1 MQFRTALPLAAFDPA
16 CAQPG
21 QWVIRPDG
29 KRAQFVGTR
38 RCPSGT
44 VTPHFC
50 RTARG
55 ESFTDRTQRFARARW
70 HLVYR
75 HLGVETLVQRAPDSV
90 DDARLGAYARASVT
104 KGA

>member
-1 MQFRTALPLAAFDPA
+1 MQFRSALPLAAFDPA

-44 VTPHFC
+44 VTLHFC
-50 RTARG
+50 RTAHG
-55 ESFTDRTQRFARARW
+55 ESFVDRTQRFARARW
-70 HLVYR
+70 HLVHR
-75 HLGVETLVQRAPDSV
+75 HLGVETLVKRAPDSV
-90 DDARLGAYARASVT
+90 DNARLGAYARAAVQ
-104 KGA
+104 

>member
-29 KRAQFVGTR
+29 KLAQFVGTR

-44 VTPHFC
+44 VTLHFC

-55 ESFTDRTQRFARARW
+55 ESFADRTQRFARARW
-70 HLVYR
+70 HLVHR
-75 HLGVETLVQRAPDSV
+75 HLGLQHMVQRAPTSV
-90 DDARLGAYARASVT
+90 DDARLGAYARATV
-104 KGA
+104 ANA

>member
-1 MQFRTALPLAAFDPA
+1 MQFRPAVPLASFNGADT
-16 CAQPG
+16 QPG

-44 VTPHFC
+44 VTLHFC

-75 HLGVETLVQRAPDSV
+75 HLGVETLVKRAPASV
-90 DDARLGAYARASVT
+90 DNARLGAYARAAVQ
-104 KGA
+104 

>member
-1 MQFRTALPLAAFDPA
+1 LQFRTALPLAAFDPA

-44 VTPHFC
+44 IALHFC
-50 RTARG
+50 RTAHG

-70 HLVYR
+70 HLVHR

-90 DDARLGAYARASVT
+90 DDARLGAYARAAV
-104 KGA
+104 K